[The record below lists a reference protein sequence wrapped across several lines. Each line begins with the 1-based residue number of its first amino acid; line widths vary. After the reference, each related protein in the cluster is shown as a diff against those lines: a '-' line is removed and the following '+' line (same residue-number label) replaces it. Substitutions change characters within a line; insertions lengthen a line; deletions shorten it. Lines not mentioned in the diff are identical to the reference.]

1 VLRIKVRFMA
11 KICAPTAKQVD
22 QLSQNGPKQLAG
34 IAQEL
39 RRKICDRAQRAVL
52 RHALVLIVLATANAW
67 VRAQEK
73 TSIPL
78 DRADTAVVR
87 TLAAKADIDV
97 LNVPLEDFMKALA
110 KGHGIIIR
118 LDKSGLKRA
127 GVAPSMQ
134 ITASFK
140 QVPLGL
146 ALGQILRPLK
156 LQYRVA
162 DGVVLIEDLGLPLDA
177 AHPQGGGPVGP
188 QRGEELIEKLVA
200 PMRRAPVVRVAPAI
214 RVANVNRL
222 NRQSSLQELR
232 LILQVELNF
241 VKSVCSPT
249 AEQMQQIEQEGLKQI
264 ADLAKGRLPDNNG
277 RRAVNDLRGSVQQK
291 LGELVRTHLSPEQ
304 ARRFETEIQMR
315 SATLRHACACNLV
328 VALDQELSLSEWQR
342 QKLCTELADN
352 WDDSWTTTVVLGST
366 NALGFLPNVPDELVV
381 PYLDA
386 AQRTLWNSL
395 AKRGNMV
402 WGGAAAAFLGMGAP
416 ALEDKE

>member
-1 VLRIKVRFMA
+1 MRL
-11 KICAPTAKQVD
+11 
-22 QLSQNGPKQLAG
+22 
-34 IAQEL
+34 
-39 RRKICDRAQRAVL
+39 AVL
-52 RHALVLIVLATANAW
+52 RSAFVLIVLAATVRA
-67 VRAQEK
+67 RAQEK
-73 TSIPL
+73 TSIPF

-87 TLAAKADIDV
+87 ALAAKADIDV
-97 LNVPLEDFMKALA
+97 LNVPLQDFMKALA
-110 KGHGIIIR
+110 KDHGITIR

-127 GVAPSMQ
+127 GVAPSMR

-146 ALGQILRPLK
+146 ALQQILRPLK
-156 LQYRVA
+156 LQHRAA
-162 DGVVLIEDLGLPLDA
+162 DGVVVIEDLGLPLDA
-177 AHPQGGGPVGP
+177 AHPPGSGPVGP
-188 QRGEELIEKLVA
+188 QKGGQELIEQLVA
-200 PMRRAPVVRVAPAI
+200 PMRRAPAVRVAPAI

-222 NRQSSLQELR
+222 NRQSSLHELR

-241 VKSVCSPT
+241 LQGVCTPT
-249 AEQMQQIEQEGLKQI
+249 AEEMQQIKQEGLKQI

-277 RRAVNDLRGSVQQK
+277 RRVVNDLRRSVQQK
-291 LGELVRTHLSPEQ
+291 LVELVRTRLSPER
-304 ARRFETEIQMR
+304 ATRFESEIQMR
-315 SATLRHACACNLV
+315 SANLRHACACNLV